1 MANIVFRIPQKL
13 YILSDFTKETLDKIS
28 DKMWE
33 INKTT
38 GSNECNF
45 YDFEEFIRLESIK
58 AETKIL
64 IKQLNYGMEFI
75 HIEIDTELHKII
87 NKRKM
92 NRVPLETFK
101 GLYLHTV
108 MVSKKYEIES
118 NTDKVIKIKKKKK
131 EINLRNVKYEYL
143 IED

>member
-1 MANIVFRIPQKL
+1 MANIVFRVPQKL

-92 NRVPLETFK
+92 NRIPLDTFK

-118 NTDKVIKIKKKKK
+118 NTDKVIKIKGIEK

-143 IED
+143 IEE

>member
-1 MANIVFRIPQKL
+1 
-13 YILSDFTKETLDKIS
+13 
-28 DKMWE
+28 
-33 INKTT
+33 
-38 GSNECNF
+38 
-45 YDFEEFIRLESIK
+45 
-58 AETKIL
+58 
-64 IKQLNYGMEFI
+64 MEFI

-92 NRVPLETFK
+92 NRIPLETFK

-118 NTDKVIKIKKKKK
+118 NTDKVIKIKGIEK

-143 IED
+143 IEE

>member
-13 YILSDFTKETLDKIS
+13 YILSDFTKETLDKII

-64 IKQLNYGMEFI
+64 IKQLNY
-75 HIEIDTELHKII
+75 
-87 NKRKM
+87 
-92 NRVPLETFK
+92 
-101 GLYLHTV
+101 
-108 MVSKKYEIES
+108 
-118 NTDKVIKIKKKKK
+118 
-131 EINLRNVKYEYL
+131 
-143 IED
+143 

>member
-38 GSNECNF
+38 GNNKCNF
-45 YDFEEFIRLESIK
+45 YDFEEFIHLESIK
-58 AETKIL
+58 VETKIL
-64 IKQLNYGMEFI
+64 IEQLNYGLKFT
-75 HIEIDTELHKII
+75 HIEIDTELHKIS
-87 NKRKM
+87 NKRNM
-92 NRVPLETFK
+92 SIIPLETFK
-101 GLYLHTV
+101 GLYLYTV

-118 NTDKVIKIKKKKK
+118 NAGKVIKLKGVEK
-131 EINLRNVKYEYL
+131 EINLKNVKYEYF
-143 IED
+143 IEK

>member
-92 NRVPLETFK
+92 NRIPLETFK

-118 NTDKVIKIKKKKK
+118 NTDKVIKIKVIEK

-143 IED
+143 IEE

>member
-45 YDFEEFIRLESIK
+45 YDFEEFICLESIK

-64 IKQLNYGMEFI
+64 IEQLNYGIEFI
-75 HIEIDTELHKII
+75 HIEIDTELHKIS

-92 NRVPLETFK
+92 NIVPLETFK

-118 NTDKVIKIKKKKK
+118 NRDKVIKLK
-131 EINLRNVKYEYL
+131 EIEKEMNLRNVKYEYL
-143 IED
+143 IEE

>member
-92 NRVPLETFK
+92 NRIPLETFK
-101 GLYLHTV
+101 GLYLQTV

-118 NTDKVIKIKKKKK
+118 NTDKVIKIKGIEK

-143 IED
+143 IEE